1 MTAITKAQIERAI
14 TAMESTGHTVTAIRL
29 SPDGCID
36 LLTYGLA
43 PTLASNDDAED
54 WLSLA
59 GQTEV
64 PRAQGS

>member
-1 MTAITKAQIERAI
+1 
-14 TAMESTGHTVTAIRL
+14 MESTGHTVTAIRL

-36 LLTYGLA
+36 LLTEGLA